1 MAPVL
6 FAIWQWRKAILVA
19 TAVITCGL
27 LLWRVSAWHD
37 AYEALPALE
46 SALKAERLCG
56 EGSDCAARQAA
67 LEAAQAETTAKV
79 VATYENEL
87 ADLRNRPL
95 VRRVIRV
102 CADPGDVQGAAPTGT
117 VDGTGPASGELHGS
131 VELDT
136 APLRSLAR
144 EADEVAARL
153 RALQQWNA
161 ALSQNPDK

>member
-1 MAPVL
+1 MAPFL
-6 FAIWQWRKAILVA
+6 FALWQWRRVAVVA
-19 TAVITCGL
+19 TFVAIIATFA
-27 LLWRVSAWHD
+27 WRATVWHD

-46 SALKAERLCG
+46 SALEAERLCG

-102 CADPGDVQGAAPTGT
+102 CADPGDVQGAGGARGTSAGAPAEG
-117 VDGTGPASGELHGS
+117 VVQRAA
-131 VELDT
+131 ELDT
-136 APLRSLAR
+136 GPLRDLAQR
-144 EADEVAARL
+144 ADELSAQC
-153 RALQQWNA
+153 RALIRWNA
-161 ALSQNPDK
+161 ALAKPQP